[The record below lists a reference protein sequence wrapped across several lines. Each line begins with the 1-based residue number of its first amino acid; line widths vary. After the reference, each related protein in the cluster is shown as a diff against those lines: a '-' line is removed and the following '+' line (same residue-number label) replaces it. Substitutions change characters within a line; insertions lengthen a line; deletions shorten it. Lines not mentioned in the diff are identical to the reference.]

1 MNNLLNFFSE
11 LELEELRTRDTYSRA
26 EIIAKK
32 LFEGKVDKGGH
43 PYLEHLYYVSN
54 NLKDSD
60 MKVVGILHDLL
71 EDTIITEEDLKD
83 MGFSEKIIK
92 AISIITKSDS
102 EPYNEYIDKILK
114 SNNVIAINVKA
125 IDMRHNLDISR
136 IKNPTEKDLERIV
149 KRYKPNYERIM
160 NYLKEKEN
168 RI

>member
-11 LELEELRTRDTYSRA
+11 LELEELKTRDTYSRA
-26 EIIAKK
+26 EIIAKR

-71 EDTIITEEDLKD
+71 EDTIITENDLKD
-83 MGFSEKIIK
+83 MGFSQKIIK

-102 EPYNEYIDKILK
+102 EPYNEYINKILK

-136 IKNPTEKDLERIV
+136 IKNPTEKDLERIE
-149 KRYKPNYERIM
+149 KRYKPNYEKIM
-160 NYLKEKEN
+160 DYLKEKEN
-168 RI
+168 QI